1 MLEMKDTIWNKPILP
16 ITGIILAGGKSSRM
30 GRDKAFLEYLGKPLI
45 EKSLEELRSVFSEVI
60 ISTNSPERFQRYGE
74 KKVTD
79 LYPGCGPLSGLQSGL
94 QAAHFDYSFF
104 VACDMPFIDPEVIR
118 FLAGYCGKHDV
129 IVPEVDGVLHPL
141 HAYYHKN
148 CLPLITEYLE
158 KKSFK
163 IIDFYPKCAVRIVR
177 EEEFRSFPQVARS
190 LKNANTDQEWRELQT
205 L

>member
-1 MLEMKDTIWNKPILP
+1 MLEMKDNILNKSVLP
-16 ITGIILAGGKSSRM
+16 VTGVLLAGGKSSRM
-30 GRDKAFLEYLGKPLI
+30 GRDKAFLDYLGKPLI
-45 EKSLEELRSVFSEVI
+45 EKGLEELRSVFSEVI
-60 ISTNSPERFQRYGE
+60 ISTNSPERFQCYGE

-94 QAAHFDYSFF
+94 QAAQFGYSFF

-141 HAYYHKN
+141 HAFYHKN

-158 KKSFK
+158 KRSFK
-163 IIDFYPKCAVRIVR
+163 IIDFYPRCSVRIVR
-177 EEEFRSFPQVARS
+177 EEEFRRFPQVARS
-190 LKNANTDQEWRELQT
+190 LKNANTVQEWQELQT